1 MWGGVGWGTQ
11 LLDQVWR
18 QVKKYVPDSLATREG
33 LGQRDSKRVDQYV
46 RSFSF
51 GGTTEEICLRRW
63 PERCRKC
70 NYRKYT
76 CKARVRQKRVH
87 FLLFPNR
94 NSTLQVLTLVKT
106 GMKAHMTQTL
116 PNEKK

>member
-18 QVKKYVPDSLATREG
+18 QVKKYVPYSLATREG

-63 PERCRKC
+63 PERGRKC
-70 NYRKYT
+70 KET
-76 CKARVRQKRVH
+76 TPAKRVC
-87 FLLFPNR
+87 
-94 NSTLQVLTLVKT
+94 
-106 GMKAHMTQTL
+106 A
-116 PNEKK
+116 KKECTFCSSPF